1 MKDRLVTS
9 VNLSK
14 FHIWLVT
21 SKAKIMT
28 IDLVRRL
35 VHRVVRPKRLL
46 FAVTLALSGS
56 SLASAQSWINF
67 IGSGNTWSTA
77 SNWNPGLPAFNA
89 TSVLTFDS
97 TNFTAGSYSAVVDGA
112 TTYSL
117 NQLLVNG
124 AGLLTLSS
132 DNAAGTISF
141 VGSNPILS
149 VNGLGGLTLNNGTN
163 TTDMTLTASGLTVA
177 GGGLGS
183 ITFAGTIG
191 GTGSLTINRAAQ
203 SPKYLGSTVILA
215 PTSGAG
221 NNTFVGTVTLTSGS
235 LVLDQTNGLA
245 LGNSGNVLAVNGG
258 SLQAFATPLSLANNI
273 QLGGT
278 FHFTGPQNGTFLGT
292 ITGFGDIRTSTT
304 GTTTFQNTISAI
316 GTITAEGFGAP
327 STITLSTPVSA
338 GIHGTALSA
347 TSISINNSTLNLDNT
362 NANAT
367 RLNTAGILNLNTGRL
382 ALTTNG
388 SINAV
393 ERIAA
398 LNLTG
403 GSQISFTTGSSRS
416 ARFTAD
422 VITPS
427 AGGTFLAVTSGTS
440 TLGGNVGLVNN
451 NNLFFSNLT
460 TSNNINGVLPYG
472 YATPST
478 ASASARGGLVR
489 YDVTN
494 GVVPL
499 NVFNDYSGRLPQGL
513 GSQPTFNLL
522 WGTSNSFA
530 TTGNGISNFNGS
542 MTANSVSLD
551 TISGGNV
558 GNSVYGTGTITLTS
572 GALAFSISNG
582 GIASAVVPSVMQPN
596 LNFGSIT
603 GYIHSQN
610 NFVQAGSL
618 SGSSGLVKAGAG
630 SMTLLAA
637 SPSFAGG
644 FTVNQG
650 TVFISD
656 ENQLGASG
664 GSVTLNSGYGGG
676 IGYVP
681 TNQFGSAS
689 VTSLSV
695 NRNLTLGTNGGS
707 LSTVAGNTLTW
718 NGIIS
723 GSGPLIKTG
732 TGLVSLGNANTY
744 TGDTVISAGSLAVT
758 NSQALGNSANT
769 VFLSGGYLQSNT
781 PVTVPQDVVV
791 RVNPTITSPT
801 FVTTADMTLSGN
813 LGNSQGIGLVKV
825 GPANLILT
833 ATNSFNQ
840 SLQLGY
846 QTPTHV
852 AGSAFALPPG
862 TLTLTG
868 ANGALPYVSNVFM
881 FAGSSLVIDHS
892 AGVLDRRM
900 AAANYTLNGGMEFKV
915 VGNATSSLTT
925 STGSLAYQT
934 STINTYTLDQPAS
947 GGNGRSVSL
956 TIPTTSSVFSQFN
969 YYRGTNLGVP
979 SPTDDYS
986 ILRISSL
993 TPTTGVVGY
1002 YSASP
1007 TGGPQDFAT
1016 YTAVN
1021 GIERYTAY
1029 TPLPSSGSSSAVNY
1043 STSGS
1048 LALTG
1053 VTLANTLKLTN
1064 SQIDLAGFSMGPTGA
1079 GALLSTGAMGQDIIT
1094 TSSGTPVFGF
1104 QSGQVARVSVNTSL
1118 QIGTAASP
1126 IPIIQTTDLEK
1137 FGPGV
1142 LILSGS
1148 TFSGTYQITQGSV
1161 QLLTN
1166 NFVNVTTVNLSPG
1179 ATFDINGQGTVA
1191 SPITVNTLTGFGT
1204 VNLGSGAIRYG
1215 TATGTFAGGFAGTGT
1230 VSIQGGSFQTLNGNS
1245 PGFSGDIRIGAGA
1258 GGVAGVILDAD
1269 VVPSNGATPGPFGT
1283 GTTPIQLGATS
1294 GAGVAFLIHT
1304 SVVNRVERDIILGQ
1318 GGTGTVTIGS
1328 NTISAGAYTTF
1339 TGNIALASSRALVL
1353 IGGAQANSSAV
1364 GGNTIFSGII
1374 SGTGLAGNSALAWN
1388 GGNISLWGANTFTGN
1403 ILVNSGR
1410 ANVMGLGSDSAWGN
1424 ATNVVN
1430 IADATTTGIF
1440 RADNGS
1446 RTLNNPIAYLGATV
1460 SSTLG
1465 FTGTNDL
1472 TLNGNISLGTT
1483 ANGSTRTWEVTNLGT
1498 TTLNGIISGNTALIK
1513 EGAGSLILNGINTF
1527 SGGFTMNGGTV
1538 GIGVSTTAGVSG
1550 SIGTGQFNLNGGT
1563 LMAFGGARSL
1573 TNIMTIGG
1581 SFGFD
1586 GSNNLTITPT
1596 SSVNLGN
1603 APREIAVLGDGVL
1616 RLNGTH
1622 TGGTIS
1628 GLIKTG
1634 PGTLILG
1641 GANAYGI
1648 SGTNIIDGKLL
1659 VNNPSGSATGL
1670 NPVTVQSA
1678 GTLGGNGFISSSVT
1692 VNGTLSP
1699 GMNTGS
1705 STGIVSI
1712 NNNLTMNSGSF
1723 FRVEIGSYTGGTP
1736 PTPGVDY
1743 DQVALT
1749 AVNSTYTIGP
1759 NVTLQGVRLGN
1770 FAVPNLTAWVILDNT
1785 NITANSGTGTFNG
1798 LPDGATFLFDNQ
1810 IFQIRYNVGTYQ
1822 LDPGGLVTL
1831 TPGGKIVIAAVPEPA
1846 TWGLIG
1852 LSTAAAGYWGY
1863 RRMRSWQWMMAEE
1876 LVSEPE

>member
-1 MKDRLVTS
+1 
-9 VNLSK
+9 
-14 FHIWLVT
+14 
-21 SKAKIMT
+21 MT

-35 VHRVVRPKRLL
+35 LHSIFRQKRLL
-46 FAVTLALSGS
+46 YAVSLALSGS
-56 SLASAQSWINF
+56 NIAVAQSWINF
-67 IGSGNTWSTA
+67 TGSGNTWSTA

-112 TTYSL
+112 TTYTL
-117 NQLLVNG
+117 NQMLVNG

-149 VNGLGGLTLNNGTN
+149 VNGMGGLTLNNGTN
-163 TTDMTLTASGLTVA
+163 TTDLTLTASGLTVA

-191 GTGSLTINRAAQ
+191 GTGSLTINRTAQ
-203 SPKYLGSTVILA
+203 SPKYLGSSVILA
-215 PTSGAG
+215 PASGAG
-221 NNTFVGTVTLTSGS
+221 NNTFVGTVTLTSGN
-235 LVLDQTNGLA
+235 LVIDQTNGLA
-245 LGNSGNVLAVNGG
+245 LGNSSNVLVVNGG
-258 SLQAFATPLSLANNI
+258 SLQAISAPLILANNI

-278 FHFTGPQNGTFLGT
+278 FHFTGTQSGTFLGT
-292 ITGFGDIRTSTT
+292 VTGSGDIRTSTT
-304 GTTTFQNTISAI
+304 GTTTFQNTISAT
-316 GTITAEGFGAP
+316 GTITTEGYGAP
-327 STITLSTPVSA
+327 STLTLSTPVSA
-338 GIHGTALSA
+338 GTHGTALTAS
-347 TSISINNSTLNLDNT
+347 SISINNSTLNLDNT

-393 ERIAA
+393 ERVAA

-403 GSQISFTTGSSRS
+403 GSQITFTTSSTRS

-422 VITPS
+422 VIAPS
-427 AGGTFLAVTSGTS
+427 VGGTFLAVTSGTS
-440 TLGGNVGLVNN
+440 TLGGNVGLLNN

-460 TSNNINGVLPYG
+460 ASSNINGVLPYG

-478 ASASARGGLVR
+478 ASVSARGGLVR

-499 NVFNDYSGRLPQGL
+499 NFNDYSGRLPQGL

-522 WGTSNSFA
+522 WGTANTFA
-530 TTGNGISNFNGS
+530 STGNGISNFNGS

-551 TISGGNV
+551 SISGANV

-572 GALAFSISNG
+572 GALAFSISSG
-582 GIASAVVPSVMQPN
+582 STASAVVPSVMQPN
-596 LNFGSIT
+596 LNFGGVT
-603 GYIHSQN
+603 GYIHAQN

-618 SGSSGLVKAGAG
+618 IGSNGLVKAGAG

-637 SPSFAGG
+637 SPSFSGG

-676 IGYVP
+676 IGYMP

-689 VTSLSV
+689 VTSLTV
-695 NRNLTLGTNGGS
+695 NRNLSLGTNGGS
-707 LSTVAGNTLTW
+707 LSTAAGNTMTW

-723 GSGPLIKTG
+723 GNGPLIKSG
-732 TGLVSLGNANTY
+732 TGLVLLSNANTY

-758 NSQALGNSANT
+758 HSQALGSSGNT

-781 PVTVPQDVVV
+781 TVTVPQDIVV

-801 FVTTADMTLSGN
+801 IVTNADMTLTGN
-813 LGNSQGIGLVKV
+813 LGNIQGIGMVKV
-825 GPANLILT
+825 GPGNLILT
-833 ATNSFNQ
+833 GSNSFNQ
-840 SLQLGY
+840 SVQLGY

-852 AGSAFALPPG
+852 SGSAFALPPG
-862 TLTLTG
+862 SLTLAG
-868 ANGALPYVSNVFM
+868 ANGALPYVNNMFM
-881 FAGSSLVIDHS
+881 FAGSSLIIDHS

-900 AAANYTLNGGMEFKV
+900 SAANYTFNGGMEFKV
-915 VGNATSSLTT
+915 VGNASNSLTT
-925 STGSLAYQT
+925 ATGSHVYQS

-956 TIPTTSSVFSQFN
+956 TIPSTSSVFSQFN

-979 SPTDDYS
+979 SPTDDYT
-986 ILRISSL
+986 ILRISSFA
-993 TPTTGVVGY
+993 PSTGVVGY

-1016 YTAVN
+1016 YTAAN
-1021 GIERYTAY
+1021 GIERYTSYA
-1029 TPLPSSGSSSAVNY
+1029 PLPSSGSSSTVNY
-1043 STSGS
+1043 SSTGS
-1048 LALTG
+1048 LTLAG
-1053 VTLANTLKLTN
+1053 VTLANTLKMTN

-1079 GALLSTGAMGQDIIT
+1079 GAVLSTGAMGQDIIT
-1094 TSSGTPVFGF
+1094 TSSGSPVFGF
-1104 QSGQVARVSVNTSL
+1104 QSGQVARVSVNNSL

-1126 IPIIQTTDLEK
+1126 IPIVQTTDLEK

-1148 TFSGTYQITQGSV
+1148 TFNGTYQINQGSV

-1166 NFVNVTTVNLSPG
+1166 NFVNVTTVNLLPG
-1179 ATFDINGQGTVA
+1179 TTFDINGQGTVA
-1191 SPITVNTLTGFGT
+1191 SPFTVNTLTGFGT

-1230 VSIQGGSFQTLNGNS
+1230 VSIQGGFFQTLNGNS

-1258 GGVAGVILDAD
+1258 GGVAGVIIDAD
-1269 VVPSNGATPGPFGT
+1269 VIPSNGATPGPFGT

-1294 GAGVAFLIHT
+1294 GAGVALLIHT
-1304 SVVNRVERDIILGQ
+1304 SLVNRVERDISIGQ

-1328 NTISAGAYTTF
+1328 TTTSAGAYTNY
-1339 TGNIALASSRALVL
+1339 TGNITLASSRALAL
-1353 IGGAQANSSAV
+1353 IGGAQGNTSAV
-1364 GGNTIFSGII
+1364 GGNTIFSGAI
-1374 SGTGLAGNSALAWN
+1374 SGAGLTGNSAIAWN
-1388 GGNISLWGANTFTGN
+1388 GGNISLWGSNTFTGN

-1410 ANVMGLGSDSAWGN
+1410 ANVMGLGSDSAWGSS
-1424 ATNVVN
+1424 TNVVN
-1430 IADATTTGIF
+1430 IADATATGIF

-1446 RTLNNPIAYLGATV
+1446 RTLNNPISYLGATV

-1472 TLNGNISLGTT
+1472 TLNGNINLGTT
-1483 ANGSTRTWEVTNLGT
+1483 ANSSTRTWEVTSLGT
-1498 TTLNGIISGNTALIK
+1498 TTINGVITGNTALIK
-1513 EGAGSLILNGINTF
+1513 EGAGSLILNGVNTF
-1527 SGGFTMNGGTV
+1527 SGDFTMNGGTV
-1538 GIGVSTTAGVSG
+1538 GIGVSTSVGVSG

-1563 LMAFGGARSL
+1563 LMAIGGARTL
-1573 TNIMTIGG
+1573 RNLMAIGG

-1586 GSNNLTITPT
+1586 GNNDLTITPT
-1596 SSVNLGN
+1596 GSVNMGN
-1603 APREIAVLGDGVL
+1603 APREIAVLGNGVL

-1628 GLIKTG
+1628 GFIKTG

-1641 GANAYGI
+1641 GSNVYGT
-1648 SGTNIIDGKLL
+1648 SGTNVIDGKLL
-1659 VNNPSGSATGL
+1659 INNAFGSATGV

-1678 GTLGGNGFISSSVT
+1678 GTIGGNGFISGSVT

-1705 STGIVSI
+1705 STDIVSI
-1712 NNNLTMNSGSF
+1712 NNNLIMNSGSL

-1736 PTPGVDY
+1736 PTPGIDY

-1749 AVNSTYTIGP
+1749 AASSTYTIGP

-1770 FAVPNLTAWVILDNT
+1770 FVVPNLTAWVILDNT
-1785 NITANSGTGTFNG
+1785 NVTANSGTGTFNG

-1822 LDPGGLVTL
+1822 IDPSGLVTL
-1831 TPGGKIVIAAVPEPA
+1831 TPGGRIVIAAVPEPT

-1852 LSTAAAGYWGY
+1852 LSMAAAGYWGY
-1863 RRMRSWQWMMAEE
+1863 RRMRTWQKVSAEE
-1876 LVSEPE
+1876 VDRIEEELST